1 MEIIE
6 FLKQIRNLSE
16 AAIKAEEKRLKESQT
31 PLKRVVSELKA
42 YVSEV
47 EKEIL
52 PTPKRVFVKW
62 TPAMDAAVIGNIDI
76 ESVAKQLNV
85 PVSSVY
91 QRRSNLKK
99 KEK

>member
-1 MEIIE
+1 MEVID
-6 FLKQIRNLSE
+6 FLKQIRSLSD
-16 AAIKAEEKRLKESQT
+16 AAIKAEEKRLKESQM

-52 PTPKRVFVKW
+52 PSPKRVFVKW
-62 TPAMDAAVIGNIDI
+62 TPAMDVAVTGNIDI
-76 ESVAKQLNV
+76 EAVAKQLNI

-99 KEK
+99 KQQ